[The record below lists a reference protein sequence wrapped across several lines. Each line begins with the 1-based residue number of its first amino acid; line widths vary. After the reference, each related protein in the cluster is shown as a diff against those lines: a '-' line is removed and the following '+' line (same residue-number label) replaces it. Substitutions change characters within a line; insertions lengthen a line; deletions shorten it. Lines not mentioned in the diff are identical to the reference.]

1 MHPINIIS
9 LKKTYGNIHALRGI
23 YLQIPEGKIYGLIG
37 PNGSGKTTLIKSIVG
52 AIKPSSG
59 SISVCGMDPQKDK
72 WEIRKLIGYMPQ
84 SSSLFESLN
93 TRDNITFFGKA
104 YSLKNLDQRVDEIIE
119 FTELKEREND
129 PIYTFSGG
137 MKKRVSIACALI
149 HRPKLLLLD
158 EPTAAVDPHLK
169 ARSWKLFRELASR
182 GTTLLISTHLMDE
195 ALLCDNI
202 TVLNRGKVILINTP
216 EEILK
221 KGESKLIINTSQE
234 RIENV
239 ILSNP
244 EDLANKL
251 KEFGLQ
257 EGIKS
262 IEIKQETLEEI
273 MLSEINKN
281 VS

>member
-9 LKKTYGNIHALRGI
+9 LKKAYGNIHALRGI
-23 YLQIPEGKIYGLIG
+23 DLQIPEGKIYGLIG

-59 SISVCGMDPQKDK
+59 SISVCRMDPQKDK

-137 MKKRVSIACALI
+137 MKKRVSLACALI

-169 ARSWKLFRELASR
+169 ARSWELFRELASR

-234 RIENV
+234 RIENI

-251 KEFGLQ
+251 KEFGLK

>member
-9 LKKTYGNIHALRGI
+9 LKKAYGNIHALRGI
-23 YLQIPEGKIYGLIG
+23 DLQIPEGKIYGLIG

-104 YSLKNLDQRVDEIIE
+104 YGLKNLNQRVDEIIE

-137 MKKRVSIACALI
+137 MKKRVSLACALI

-169 ARSWKLFRELASR
+169 ARSWELFRELASR

-262 IEIKQETLEEI
+262 IEIKQETLEKI

>member
-129 PIYTFSGG
+129 PIYTFSAG
-137 MKKRVSIACALI
+137 MKKRVSLACALI

-221 KGESKLIINTSQE
+221 KGESKLIINTAQE

-251 KEFGLQ
+251 KEFGLK

>member
-9 LKKTYGNIHALRGI
+9 LKKAYDNIHALRGI
-23 YLQIPEGKIYGLIG
+23 DLQIPEGKIYGLIG

-104 YSLKNLDQRVDEIIE
+104 YSLKNLNQRVDEIIE

-129 PIYTFSGG
+129 PIYTFSAG
-137 MKKRVSIACALI
+137 MKKRVSLACALI

-169 ARSWKLFRELASR
+169 ARSWELFRELASR

-251 KEFGLQ
+251 KEFGLK

>member
-9 LKKTYGNIHALRGI
+9 LKKAYGNIHALRGI
-23 YLQIPEGKIYGLIG
+23 DLQIPEGKIYGLIG

-104 YSLKNLDQRVDEIIE
+104 YSLKNLNQRVEEIIE

-137 MKKRVSIACALI
+137 MKKRVSLACALI

-169 ARSWKLFRELASR
+169 ARSWELFRKLASR

>member
-9 LKKTYGNIHALRGI
+9 LKKAYGNIRALRGI
-23 YLQIPEGKIYGLIG
+23 DLQIPEGKIYGLIG

-137 MKKRVSIACALI
+137 MKKRVSLACALI

-169 ARSWKLFRELASR
+169 ARSWELFRELASR

-234 RIENV
+234 RIENI

-251 KEFGLQ
+251 KEFGLK
-257 EGIKS
+257 EAIKS

>member
-9 LKKTYGNIHALRGI
+9 LKKAYGNIHALRGI
-23 YLQIPEGKIYGLIG
+23 DLQIREGKIYGLIG

-104 YSLKNLDQRVDEIIE
+104 YSLKNLNQRVDEIIE

-137 MKKRVSIACALI
+137 MKKRVSLACALI

-169 ARSWKLFRELASR
+169 ARSWELFRELASR

-273 MLSEINKN
+273 MLSKINKN

>member
-9 LKKTYGNIHALRGI
+9 LKKAYGNIHALRGI
-23 YLQIPEGKIYGLIG
+23 DLQIPEGKIYGLIG

-59 SISVCGMDPQKDK
+59 SISVCGMNPQKDK

-93 TRDNITFFGKA
+93 TKDNITFFGKA

-137 MKKRVSIACALI
+137 MKKRVSLACALI

-169 ARSWKLFRELASR
+169 ARSWELFRELASR

-234 RIENV
+234 RIENI

-251 KEFGLQ
+251 KEFGLK

-262 IEIKQETLEEI
+262 IEINQETLEEI

>member
-9 LKKTYGNIHALRGI
+9 LKKAYGNIHALRGI
-23 YLQIPEGKIYGLIG
+23 DLQIPEGKIYGLIG

-104 YSLKNLDQRVDEIIE
+104 YGLKNLNQRVDEIIE

-137 MKKRVSIACALI
+137 MKKRVSLACALI

-169 ARSWKLFRELASR
+169 ARSWGLFRELASR

-221 KGESKLIINTSQE
+221 KGESKLIINTAQE

-239 ILSNP
+239 ILSNH

>member
-9 LKKTYGNIHALRGI
+9 LKKAYGNIHALRGI
-23 YLQIPEGKIYGLIG
+23 DLQIPEGKIYGLIG

-104 YSLKNLDQRVDEIIE
+104 YGLKNLNQRVDEIIE

-137 MKKRVSIACALI
+137 MKKRVSLACALI

-169 ARSWKLFRELASR
+169 ARSWELFRELASR

-234 RIENV
+234 RIENI

-251 KEFGLQ
+251 KEFGLK